1 MFKELVKALQTGVE
15 SSLCN
20 NNFAKGLLHFLITQS
35 NIPNKDQLCAIDS
48 TSKIPSENTSIITPS
63 NIERDNRFYRL
74 DVKGIR
80 KFPSDKFYSIFF
92 HKKHSHISSIFL
104 GDNGSGKSSLYSA
117 LEYASLGHSYIAEER
132 SYKSDEQQVAY
143 MYHNND
149 DNDSRIILHFNE
161 NRRIEIAVGE
171 QIKKIVTPACFCSEY
186 DIQEISREGLTPAYI
201 CTQLGLN
208 QFLDILNLMKKL
220 KLDYESII
228 ETFHDEQSRIEQ
240 LQRRVQIMYALVTAT
255 DKQIKTYESYIDELV
270 PVINKSVSCDII
282 QHLLKRLKGYI
293 DISQKHMADSS
304 CMIYAEIE
312 STIANIEKCITE
324 NQFDDINISEVLPD
338 IPGFLSVWKKEIT
351 AILSR
356 QYGELHKRRRHYI
369 QEISKNEHELN
380 ILLDKIEKLKTN
392 IPLLRR
398 EDRDITEFNEALY
411 YLEQAYKGIL
421 TKQVE
426 VIAKVLPQ
434 IFNRFLY
441 EDISNI
447 SVQLSEPISINNDIN
462 DKEIQQ
468 YSIKVLIQ
476 PRNPITGITEDIHDD
491 PRRFLNT
498 FRFKMF
504 CFLLKFAIT
513 CGMKKLYNVNLP
525 FIVDDVF
532 DASDFTHR
540 TSVGELISTLY
551 DAHDNIEGLS
561 DLPLQLIF
569 FTQDNLI
576 ADTITRELLYRKID
590 VKFSRIFDYYDADDN
605 DIISP
610 TQTHIKIED
619 IIR

>member
-1 MFKELVKALQTGVE
+1 MFKELVKTLQTGVE

-20 NNFAKGLLHFLITQS
+20 NNFAKGLLHFLITQT

-48 TSKIPSENTSIITPS
+48 TSKTPSEDTSIIPPS
-63 NIERDNRFYRL
+63 NIEHDNRFYRL

-92 HKKHSHISSIFL
+92 HEKHSHMSSIFL

-149 DNDSRIILHFNE
+149 NNDSRIILHFNE

-171 QIKKIVTPACFCSEY
+171 QIKQTVTPACFCSEY
-186 DIQEISREGLTPAYI
+186 DIQEISREGLTPTYI
-201 CTQLGLN
+201 CAQLGLN

-220 KLDYESII
+220 KLDYEGII
-228 ETFHDEQSRIEQ
+228 ETFHDEQNQIKQ

-255 DKQIKTYESYIDELV
+255 DKQIKTYKSYIDEIV

-282 QHLLKRLKGYI
+282 QHLLKRLKGYVG
-293 DISQKHMADSS
+293 ISQKQMADSGYI
-304 CMIYAEIE
+304 IYDEFE
-312 STIANIEKCITE
+312 SIIANIEKCITE
-324 NQFDDINISEVLPD
+324 DQFDDINISELLPD
-338 IPGFLSVWKKEIT
+338 IPGILSVWKKEVSD
-351 AILSR
+351 ILSR
-356 QYGELHKRRRHYI
+356 QYGEQHKRRRHYI
-369 QEISKNEHELN
+369 KEISKNEYELN
-380 ILLDKIEKLKTN
+380 ILQEKIEKLKTDT
-392 IPLLRR
+392 PLLRKK
-398 EDRDITEFNEALY
+398 DRDITEFNETLY
-411 YLEQAYKGIL
+411 FLEQAYKGIL

-434 IFNRFLY
+434 IFDRYLC

-476 PRNPITGITEDIHDD
+476 PRNPITEITEEIHDD

-513 CGMKKLYNVNLP
+513 CGMKKLYKVNLP

-532 DASDFTHR
+532 EASDFTHR
-540 TSVGELISTLY
+540 TGIGELIGSLY
-551 DAHDNIEGLS
+551 DVHDNIEGLS

-576 ADTITRELLYRKID
+576 ADTINKELLYRNLD

-605 DIISP
+605 DIIFP

-619 IIR
+619 IIQ